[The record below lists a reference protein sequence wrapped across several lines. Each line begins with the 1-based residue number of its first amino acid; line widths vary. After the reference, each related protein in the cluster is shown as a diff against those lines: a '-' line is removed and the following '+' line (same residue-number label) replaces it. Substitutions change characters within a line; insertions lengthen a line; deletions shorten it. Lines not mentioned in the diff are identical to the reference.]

1 MIAALN
7 SQNVATL
14 NSVSA
19 ATSAR
24 TTPGI
29 TNSGPAAV
37 SAISPQAE
45 LLAKLSE
52 LKESDPE
59 QFQATL
65 SKMADELRS
74 AAKDQGGAAAQH
86 LNGLADKVAEAAKT
100 GDLSLLQ
107 PDPNQAGGKP
117 MAGRTAGGPPP
128 GGPPPGGAP
137 PGGGR
142 SAGGAGAD
150 ASKKSSQSQSAKDPA
165 DTNGDGTVSAA
176 EKAIYALTHSASEA
190 SDSAAASSSASSAN
204 AT

>member
-14 NSVSA
+14 SSVSA

-74 AAKDQGGAAAQH
+74 AAKDQGGAA
-86 LNGLADKVAEAAKT
+86 
-100 GDLSLLQ
+100 LQ
-107 PDPNQAGGKP
+107 EN
-117 MAGRTAGGPPP
+117 R
-128 GGPPPGGAP
+128 
-137 PGGGR
+137 
-142 SAGGAGAD
+142 
-150 ASKKSSQSQSAKDPA
+150 
-165 DTNGDGTVSAA
+165 
-176 EKAIYALTHSASEA
+176 
-190 SDSAAASSSASSAN
+190 
-204 AT
+204 

>member
-7 SQNVATL
+7 SQNVGAL
-14 NSVSA
+14 NSVSGTTNVRA
-19 ATSAR
+19 
-24 TTPGI
+24 TPGV

-45 LLAKLSE
+45 LFAKLSE
-52 LKESDPE
+52 LKDSDPE

-65 SKMADELRS
+65 SKMSDELRS
-74 AAKDQGGAAAQH
+74 AAKEQGGAAAQH

-107 PDPNQAGGKP
+107 PDASKAGGKA
-117 MAGRTAGGPPP
+117 MAGRPAGGPPP
-128 GGPPPGGAP
+128 GGGRPP
-137 PGGGR
+137 
-142 SAGGAGAD
+142 SGAGAG
-150 ASKKSSQSQSAKDPA
+150 ASKKSSPSEGSSDPA

-176 EKAIYALTHSASEA
+176 EEAIYALTHSPSKATDSGAASTGAA
-190 SDSAAASSSASSAN
+190 STGASSSN